1 VVPDRAVLPTCGRF
15 ANQSLLQSD
24 GSITR
29 VQRAET
35 LGPVSQI
42 TRQNARAILQSRV
55 DKQNQ
60 IQRQPKAIMKL
71 SDFVTKEWRPN
82 AGLALKESSV
92 RYYDHLLERHILPA
106 YGSHPLSELNRAG
119 IESILAN
126 LRQKGHASGTLR
138 GVRATFST
146 VLKTAVERGYLEKNV
161 AHGIRIRS
169 TVAKR
174 ERRHYSP
181 AQVQQLLL
189 HLTEPC
195 RTVVH
200 IAVLTGLRIG
210 EILALRWKR
219 IDLLRKTLEVA
230 ETFSEGE
237 FGSPKTR
244 SSHRVITYSHVIPDS
259 QRRAVERVSEVLF
272 SNVLE
277 LEDSANGGRF
287 N

>member
-1 VVPDRAVLPTCGRF
+1 MEVVPDRAVLPTCGRF

-71 SDFVTKEWRPN
+71 SDFVTKEWWPN

-138 GVRATFST
+138 GVRATFDGPQDRRGTGLSRKKRCSRHSHSQYGCEEGAT
-146 VLKTAVERGYLEKNV
+146 PLFTRPGSAVV
-161 AHGIRIRS
+161 AS
-169 TVAKR
+169 FD
-174 ERRHYSP
+174 
-181 AQVQQLLL
+181 
-189 HLTEPC
+189 
-195 RTVVH
+195 RTVPNRGTHRSADGFAHRGDSRLKVEED
-200 IAVLTGLRIG
+200 RP
-210 EILALRWKR
+210 LAQ
-219 IDLLRKTLEVA
+219 DA
-230 ETFSEGE
+230 
-237 FGSPKTR
+237 
-244 SSHRVITYSHVIPDS
+244 
-259 QRRAVERVSEVLF
+259 
-272 SNVLE
+272 
-277 LEDSANGGRF
+277 
-287 N
+287 